1 MLAPPSTPA
10 VRSRRRAC
18 FSSTPRRLD
27 ASALGDAR
35 DRVRAADARTRP
47 AWTAVETAA
56 GAALSAGPF
65 SVTDKAVV
73 PPSGDKHDDMSQ
85 APYWWPNPATP
96 NGLPYVQRDGER
108 NPEIDKT

>member
-1 MLAPPSTPA
+1 M
-10 VRSRRRAC
+10 
-18 FSSTPRRLD
+18 
-27 ASALGDAR
+27 
-35 DRVRAADARTRP
+35 RAADARTRP